1 MWPLGRRA
9 SVLIT
14 YEGNLTRKLTMNR
27 VLAGILADKSARNE
41 ASMEKLALSSGAAMT
56 PWSSVESE

>member
-1 MWPLGRRA
+1 
-9 SVLIT
+9 
-14 YEGNLTRKLTMNR
+14 MNR